1 MADFEILMDAHHHVG
16 GVPLGVFLVHVSV
29 QVVPETLLMEL
40 FHSHRGGIFDLH
52 VDEVQKLQGQQLWD
66 TDNKIRFF
74 YILPRKLRIVQAPYF
89 PLS

>member
-1 MADFEILMDAHHHVG
+1 
-16 GVPLGVFLVHVSV
+16 VSV

-74 YILPRKLRIVQAPYF
+74 TSCLGSCASTLPS
-89 PLS
+89 LSPSIYTLFVTCIAYAISSIAWL